1 MTDLPLRSARS
12 RRFTLGLARGVR
24 AVGPPGRRTV
34 LVLRSDGG
42 EDPVTHLWRLEPD
55 GTLTRLVDA
64 RALGAV
70 EDADLPP
77 AERDRRERL
86 REQAGGIT
94 DVSVDRAGT
103 RAAFALSGRLH
114 LVTLATGEVTA
125 PDLGVAV
132 FDPRLAPDGRHV
144 AVHHDDGVSVVDLTG
159 SRPTLRRLVEE
170 DGVAWGRA
178 EFAAAEEM
186 GRPRGMWWAPDG
198 TRLAVARVDERHVR
212 RARLADP
219 SQPERPA
226 RELAYPFAGTPD
238 AVVGLAILD
247 VATGARTD
255 VDLAAAGAD
264 AHYLARVVWD
274 VEPLVVGVQPR
285 DQTALHVLAIDGDG
299 RARSLRRAVGL
310 PWVELVGGAP
320 ALLGPQH
327 GGAVL
332 TVEDVG
338 PDHARRRALCR
349 DGLPVTPEGWQVRE
363 VLAVLRPGADAGSDA
378 VATVLVAA
386 SGPDPTCVT
395 TLEVVLPVG
404 GGTPTVRD
412 LHPRRGLHRTTAVAD
427 ASGRPDVLVHHH
439 ADPDHDH
446 PWVEVEHVGAAPT
459 VVPAVP
465 APTGVEV
472 RVRDLVLG
480 PDGLRAALLL
490 PRDAERYGPGSLP
503 VVLDPYGG
511 PHAQRVLAAR
521 GAHVGAQWLAD
532 RGVAVLVVDGRGT
545 PGRGPAFEQAIHG
558 DLAGPAVADQLAAL
572 DAAAALEPRLDLA
585 RVGVRGWSYGGT
597 LAALLAL
604 RHPDRIRAAV
614 VGAPV
619 TDWALYDTHY
629 TERYLGHP
637 DVAPDAYRRSSVV
650 DRDGRLVA
658 LGSPPAAGWPELLIV
673 HGLADD
679 NVLAAH
685 SLRLTEA
692 LLAAGVPFR
701 FLPLTSATHMAGDPT
716 VAARLLEVQTAFLLA
731 ALGVTDPGRRPPGAD
746 RAGRRRGR
754 RRRGRAAG

>member
-1 MTDLPLRSARS
+1 MSDLPLRSARS
-12 RRFTLGLARGVR
+12 RRFTLGLPRGVR
-24 AVGPPGRRTV
+24 AVGPPGDRRV

-42 EDPVTHLWRLEPD
+42 EDPVTHLWRLAGD
-55 GTLTRLVDA
+55 GLERLVDA
-64 RALGAV
+64 RALGAAD
-70 EDADLPP
+70 DADLPP

-86 REQAGGIT
+86 RELAGGIT
-94 DVSVDRAGT
+94 DLSVDRDG
-103 RAAFALSGRLH
+103 RRGAFALAGRLH
-114 LVTLATGEVTA
+114 LVDLASGEVTA

-132 FDPRLAPDGRHV
+132 FDPRIAPDGRHV
-144 AVHHDDGVSVVDLTG
+144 AVHHDDGVSIVTTSDA
-159 SRPTLRRLVEE
+159 PTLRRLVEE

-178 EFAAAEEM
+178 EFIAAEEM
-186 GRPRGMWWAPDG
+186 GRPRGMWWSPDG
-198 TRLAVARVDERHVR
+198 TRLAVARVDERGVR

-219 SQPERPA
+219 SQPERAP

-238 AVVGLAILD
+238 AAVALAVFD

-255 VDLAAAGAD
+255 VDLGAVGAD
-264 AHYLARVVWD
+264 AHHVARVAWD
-274 VEPLVVGVQPR
+274 VEPLLVGVQPR
-285 DQTALHVLAIDGDG
+285 DQSALHVLAVGPDG
-299 RARSLRRAVGL
+299 ACRSLRRTTGT
-310 PWVELVGGAP
+310 PWVELVAGAP
-320 ALLGPQH
+320 ALLGPAH
-327 GGAVL
+327 GDALL

-338 PDHARRRALCR
+338 PPGARRRALCR
-349 DGLPVTPEGWQVRE
+349 DGAPVTPEGAQVRE
-363 VLAVLRPGADAGSDA
+363 VLAVLRPAADAGPDA

-386 SGPDPTCVT
+386 SLDDPTSVT

-404 GGTPTVRD
+404 GAPSAVPSAVRD
-412 LHPRRGLHRTTAVAD
+412 LHVRPGLHRTTAVGD
-427 ASGRPDVLVHHH
+427 RDGRPEVLVHHR

-446 PWVEVEHVGAAPT
+446 PWIEVEHVGGPVVT
-459 VVPAVP
+459 VPAVP
-465 APTGVEV
+465 APTGVDV

-480 PDGLRAALLL
+480 PDRLRGALLL
-490 PRDAERYGPGSLP
+490 PAGAQDAPPGSLP

-532 RGVAVLVVDGRGT
+532 HGVAVLIVDGRGT
-545 PGRGPAFEQAIHG
+545 PGRGPEFEQAVRG

-572 DAAAALEPRLDLA
+572 DAAVALEPRLDPT
-585 RVGVRGWSYGGT
+585 RVAVRGWSYGGT

-637 DVAPDAYRRSSVV
+637 EADPEAYRRSSVI
-650 DRDGRLVA
+650 DGAGRIVA
-658 LGSPPAAGWPELLIV
+658 PGEPPPAGWPELLVI

-692 LLAAGVPFR
+692 LLAAGIPFR
-701 FLPLTSATHMAGDPT
+701 FLPLTSATHMAGDPV
-716 VAARLLEVQTAFLLA
+716 VAARLLEVQTAFLLD
-731 ALGVTDPGRRPPGAD
+731 ALGVG
-746 RAGRRRGR
+746 
-754 RRRGRAAG
+754 